1 MSAEER
7 TPEQVSGALGR
18 YRPCRLEYKQAPV
31 LHPILLL
38 LRSTFVL
45 LPTTARRHGSL
56 FTAHNI
62 RFTAA
67 V

>member
-38 LRSTFVL
+38 LL
-45 LPTTARRHGSL
+45 LSL
-56 FTAHNI
+56 
-62 RFTAA
+62 AA
-67 V
+67 VDF